1 MSAAR
6 ARRLADR
13 IQEIVA
19 ARLQRGVKDPRLG
32 FVTITDVRVTNDLR
46 EATAFYTAFGTEQER
61 ADTAEALASLTGM
74 LRTEVGRQTGIK
86 FTPTLSFVLDAVPEN
101 ASHIDELLAA
111 AREADAAVE
120 RAAAAASYAGDPD
133 PYRRPVDEDEL
144 DADLDD
150 STDDL
155 DGDLAGDDPDDPDD
169 SDADA
174 DGPATADAAR
184 AAEPADAST
193 DDLDRAGVR
202 NP

>member
-19 ARLQRGVKDPRLG
+19 ARLQRGIKDPRLG

-46 EATAFYTAFGTEQER
+46 EATAFYTAFGDVQER
-61 ADTAEALASLTGM
+61 ADTADALASLTGM

-86 FTPTLSFVLDAVPEN
+86 FTPTLAFVLDAVPEN

-120 RAAAAASYAGDPD
+120 RAAAAASFAGDPD
-133 PYRRPVDEDEL
+133 PYRRPVDEE
-144 DADLDD
+144 DLDD
-150 STDDL
+150 ENGGGR
-155 DGDLAGDDPDDPDD
+155 DGARASDAVDPAGAGAGD
-169 SDADA
+169 AA
-174 DGPATADAAR
+174 DGT
-184 AAEPADAST
+184 T
-193 DDLDRAGVR
+193 DEFDRAGAR
-202 NP
+202 TP